1 MFYSTKSSMA
11 GNGINFS
18 PSSHIWFRS
27 LESVVIG
34 KGYNLD
40 LLPPTGEPANFP

>member
-27 LESVVIG
+27 LEFVVIG
-34 KGYNLD
+34 KGYDLN